1 MCVEG
6 LRHKRQKLQNAEG
19 YQVSHLLTVE
29 LAGHSMNRNNSQPHL
44 CLTRDKDMRHAT
56 KRILFGLIV
65 TMTAS
70 IPFLSQTSPA
80 QKPSF
85 EVASVKPNNSGS
97 SSARAG
103 TRVGGYYFATNYS
116 VKMLIMQAYRVQDF
130 QVSGG
135 PNWIEGD
142 RFDVEARAEPGTV
155 PTAAGPPDPG
165 RPDTMALMIQSLLEE
180 RFQLKLHR
188 DTKELP
194 VYTLSVG
201 NDGSKLQVTVE
212 GRPGPGGLSSGSAQT
227 RPTDSGIQ
235 MNGSGISVAM
245 FASMLSLQ
253 LRRTVIDKTNLP
265 GMFDFSL
272 TWSRLANPLA
282 ILSPGGPE
290 LPPPADPSGPSIFT
304 AIQEQLGLKL
314 EAAKGPVEV
323 LVIDSVQ

>member
-1 MCVEG
+1 
-6 LRHKRQKLQNAEG
+6 
-19 YQVSHLLTVE
+19 
-29 LAGHSMNRNNSQPHL
+29 
-44 CLTRDKDMRHAT
+44 MRRFA
-56 KRILFGLIV
+56 FALIFAV
-65 TMTAS
+65 AVIAIAVMPVA
-70 IPFLSQTSPA
+70 SQTPA
-80 QKPSF
+80 GQKPVF

-97 SSARAG
+97 GSARAG

-142 RFDVEARAEPGTV
+142 RFDIEARAEPGTV
-155 PTAAGPPDPG
+155 PTAAGPPDPS

-194 VYTLSVG
+194 IYTLSVG
-201 NDGSKLQVTVE
+201 KDGSKLQATVE

-265 GMFDFSL
+265 GIFDFSL
-272 TWSRLANPLA
+272 TWSRQANPA
-282 ILSPGGPE
+282 PILSPGGPE
-290 LPPPADPSGPSIFT
+290 LPPAPDPSGPSIFT
-304 AIQEQLGLKL
+304 ALQEQLGLKL
-314 EAAKGPVEV
+314 ESTKGPVEV
-323 LVIDSVQ
+323 LVIDSVQKPSEN